1 MNQLSD
7 LGPVQA
13 NQSYL
18 AEIFSA
24 LKTRLDGAA
33 PTPLPPPPARTATR
47 QLADCFGLSPFE
59 REFLLLAAGIE
70 MDSELAAK
78 LPAQL
83 SFGLGLALLAE
94 PHWSAL
100 APAAPLR
107 HFHLIELESGTGL
120 TAAPLRIDERILHY
134 LAGLNALDPRLQPIL
149 HRRAPPALMA
159 PDHLALLAELTAAP
173 TASGASGA
181 SGASRACNFCGD
193 DPDGQEALAAQL
205 ALHHGRDLFVLHSAG
220 TPTGAGLDQFQQLWP
235 REAMLLPA
243 TLLLQWGNDTPGA
256 AATHLAERLD
266 NIQIASREP
275 PALKRPLRRVEVN
288 RANPSGQRALWR
300 EACGSHAA
308 AIGPALATLSA
319 QYRLSAE
326 TIASVA
332 ASALSDPGD
341 PDESAAKLWRACRAI
356 SRPALENLAER
367 IVPQAQWQDLIL
379 PPAQLA
385 ILKQLAA
392 QSRHRLTV
400 HEDWGFA
407 AKGRRGLGLSA
418 LFSGPSGTGK
428 TLAAEVL
435 AADLGLD
442 LYRVDLSAIVSKY
455 IGETEKN
462 LSRLFDAAEGGGV
475 MLLFDEADALFGKRT
490 EVKDS
495 HDRYANIE
503 TGYLLQRMERFQS
516 IAILTT
522 NLKTSIDTS
531 FQRRFRFM
539 LDFPFPD
546 AAQRA
551 LIWSRAFP
559 AAAPIS
565 RLRLDRLASLSMS
578 GGNIR
583 NIALN
588 AAFLAAAAQ
597 SPVEM
602 THVLQAAEQ
611 EAMKSER
618 PLSQQEIRGWL

>member
-7 LGPVQA
+7 LGPIQA

-18 AEIFSA
+18 AEIFAA

-33 PTPLPPPPARTATR
+33 PAPLPPPPARTATR

-78 LPAQL
+78 LPARL
-83 SFGLGLALLAE
+83 TFGLGLALLAE

-100 APAAPLR
+100 APSAPLR
-107 HFHLIELESGTGL
+107 HFHLIELEPGNGL
-120 TAAPLRIDERILHY
+120 TTAPLRIDERILHY
-134 LAGLNALDPRLQPIL
+134 LAGINALDPRLQPIL
-149 HRRAPPALMA
+149 HRRTPPALTA
-159 PDHLALLAELTAAP
+159 PDHLALLAELTAGPAAP
-173 TASGASGA
+173 G
-181 SGASRACNFCGD
+181 ACNFCGD
-193 DPDGQEALAAQL
+193 DPDGQEALAAL
-205 ALHHGRDLFVLHSAG
+205 IALHHGRELFVLHSADA
-220 TPTGAGLDQFQQLWP
+220 PAGAGLDQFLQLWP

-266 NIQIASREP
+266 NVQIASREP
-275 PALKRPLRRVEVN
+275 PSLKRPLPQVEVN
-288 RANPSGQRALWR
+288 RASPASQRALWQ
-300 EACGSHAA
+300 EACGPNAA
-308 AIGPALATLSA
+308 VLSPAIATLSA

-326 TIASVA
+326 TISSVA

-341 PDESAAKLWRACRAI
+341 PGESAAKLWRACRAI

-367 IVPQAQWQDLIL
+367 IVPQAQWEDLIL
-379 PPAQLA
+379 PPPQLNL
-385 ILKQLAA
+385 LKQLAA

-400 HEDWGFA
+400 HEDWGFT

-462 LSRLFDAAEGGGV
+462 LARLFDAAEGGGV

-565 RLRLDRLASLSMS
+565 GLRLDRLACLSMS

>member
-7 LGPVQA
+7 LGPTQA
-13 NQSYL
+13 NQFYL

-33 PTPLPPPPARTATR
+33 PAPLPPPPARTATC

-70 MDSELAAK
+70 MDSELVAK
-78 LPAQL
+78 LPAKL
-83 SFGLGLALLAE
+83 TFGLGLALLAD

-100 APAAPLR
+100 APSAPLR
-107 HFHLIELESGTGL
+107 RFRLIELESGTGL

-134 LAGLNALDPRLQPIL
+134 LAGINALDPRLRGIL
-149 HRRAPPALMA
+149 RRRAPPVLMA
-159 PDHLALLAELTAAP
+159 PNHLALLAELTADPA
-173 TASGASGA
+173 ASG
-181 SGASRACNFCGD
+181 ACNFCGD
-193 DPDGQEALAAQL
+193 DPDGQEALAAL
-205 ALHHGRDLFVLHSAG
+205 IALHHGRDLFVLHSAD
-220 TPTGAGLDQFQQLWP
+220 TPAGAELDQCLQLWP

-243 TLLLQWGNDTPGA
+243 TMLLQWGNDTPGA
-256 AATHLAERLD
+256 AATHLAGRLD

-275 PALKRPLRRVEVN
+275 PSLKLKLRRVEVN
-288 RANPSGQRALWR
+288 RADPAGQRALWQ
-300 EACGSHAA
+300 EACGPNAT
-308 AIGPALATLSA
+308 AISPAIATLAA

-326 TIASVA
+326 TISSIA
-332 ASALSDPGD
+332 ATALSDSGD
-341 PDESAAKLWRACRAI
+341 PNESAAKLWHACRAI

-367 IVPQAQWQDLIL
+367 IVPAAQWDDLIL
-379 PPAQLA
+379 PPAQLN

-559 AAAPIS
+559 AAAPVS
-565 RLRLDRLASLSMS
+565 GLRLDRLASLSMS

-602 THVLQAAEQ
+602 SHVLQAAEQ